1 MLIGFPSSLFFIIV
15 LFLLS
20 FFVVLSFSFNLGRWE
35 PNYGNHAMQ
44 IRSLSHEGFFL
55 FYDARRFDVGARGI
69 RVGTMEGF
77 AVRGE
82 EGQREGKKVWCEGFG
97 VGGIA
102 SSGEKNENEGS
113 G

>member
-1 MLIGFPSSLFFIIV
+1 VGTEL
-15 LFLLS
+15 
-20 FFVVLSFSFNLGRWE
+20 WE
-35 PNYGNHAMQ
+35 PRDADQ
-44 IRSLSHEGFFL
+44 EPESRGFFL